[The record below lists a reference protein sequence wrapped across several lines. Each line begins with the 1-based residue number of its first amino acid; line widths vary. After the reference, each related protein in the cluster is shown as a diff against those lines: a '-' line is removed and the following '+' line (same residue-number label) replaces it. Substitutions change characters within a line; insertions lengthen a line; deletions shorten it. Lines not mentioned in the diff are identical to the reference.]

1 VIEHRFRGKN
11 PEVPENAWWEQAV
24 VYQIYPRSFQDSDGD
39 GIGDLVGVR
48 QRLDH
53 LVELGVDGL
62 WLSPIYPSPN
72 ADWGYDVSDYTA
84 VHPDFGSLDDFDA
97 LVEAAHERGLHVVL
111 DLIPN
116 HTSIEHPWFREHPD
130 WYVWAD
136 ERPNNWLS
144 AFGGPAWS
152 RDPET
157 GRYYLHSFFPE
168 QPDLDWRKPEVREAF
183 GEIVRFWRG
192 HAVDGFR
199 VDAVDRISKD
209 PQLRDDPPAMEAWL
223 LPLPEEYGTLRHL
236 HSRNA
241 PGIERLLASLREAA
255 GDTFLV
261 GEVYRPTGELR
272 PYLDCFDLLFAFEF
286 MHAEWSAA
294 RFVQVLGPAHE
305 LGHMAW
311 VLSNHDFTRLASRV
325 GDANSRLAA
334 ALQLTLPGTAFV
346 YQGDELGLEDG
357 PGADPPFDRAGR
369 DSARHPMQWEPQP
382 GGGFTTG
389 TPWLPLVDPERR
401 SVAGQRGDPSS
412 LLELYRELI
421 RLRRSLGDGFELLG
435 ADPDV
440 LAFRRGRYTVALNF
454 GDSRRPVPPGEIIWS
469 TDSVDGLAPKG
480 AVIVG

>member
-1 VIEHRFRGKN
+1 
-11 PEVPENAWWEQAV
+11 VPEKAWWEQAV

-48 QRLDH
+48 RRLDH
-53 LVELGVDGL
+53 LVEMGVDGL

-72 ADWGYDVSDYTA
+72 ADWGYDVSDHTA
-84 VHPDFGSLDDFDA
+84 IHPDLGSLDDFDA
-97 LVEAAHERGLHVVL
+97 LVEAAHERRLRVVL
-111 DLIPN
+111 DLIPS
-116 HTSIEHPWFREHPD
+116 HTSIEHPWFREHPE

-152 RDPET
+152 LDPET
-157 GRYYLHSFFPE
+157 GRYYLHSFYPE
-168 QPDLDWRKPEVREAF
+168 QPDLDWRNSQVREAF
-183 GEIVRFWRG
+183 GDIVRFWRG

-199 VDAVDRISKD
+199 VDAVDRLSKD
-209 PQLRDDPPAMEAWL
+209 PQLRDDPPATEAWL

-272 PYLDCFDLLFAFEF
+272 PYLGCFDLLFAFEF

-294 RFVQVLGPAHE
+294 RFAQVLGPADE

-311 VLSNHDFTRLASRV
+311 VLSNHDFTRLASRI
-325 GDANSRLAA
+325 GSENLRLAA
-334 ALQLTLPGTAFV
+334 TLQLTLPGTAFV

-357 PGADPPFDRAGR
+357 PGADPPLDRAGR
-369 DSARHPMQWEPQP
+369 DRARHPMQWEPEP

-389 TPWLPLVDPERR
+389 APWLPLVDPERR
-401 SVAGQRGDPSS
+401 SVAGQRGDPWS

-421 RLRRSLGDGFELLG
+421 RLRRSLGGGFELLG

-440 LAFRRGRYTVALNF
+440 LAFRRGSYMVALNF
-454 GDSRRPVPPGEIIWS
+454 GDSRRPVPSGEIIWS
-469 TDSVDGLAPKG
+469 TDSVDGLAPRG